1 MQSRVAFLF
10 LAGATFALIGIPVH
24 ANHGFAAYSS
34 EGTTVQATITEFR
47 FINPHVQ
54 VYFDVSNEA
63 GDPEA
68 WQAELTAPNKL
79 ARAGWTKNTLKP
91 GDAIVITGQI
101 ARNDGRS
108 IRIRRIITEDGKSL
122 PIRETIDF

>member
-1 MQSRVAFLF
+1 MQSRVIFLF
-10 LAGATFALIGIPVH
+10 LAGAAFALIGIPVH
-24 ANHGFAAYSS
+24 AHHGFAAYSS

-101 ARNDGRS
+101 ARNGGRS

-122 PIRETIDF
+122 PIREIIDF